1 MTQSTSK
8 VSNNTRRK
16 IKRRGVIKIA
26 KVVMTN
32 YQNVYHIPA
41 TSDSPALDCCK
52 NSPMSHKNLFNIL
65 RRKKF
70 PLDVELHSKCWGN
83 HCRSIFF
90 FLKTRTREDKKSH
103 TLSLIFIFSSD
114 FTIIFLEWKYFFR
127 KTRKKYFASSFHISA
142 CFILF
147 NLNVSMFLFTS
158 FFIFPGCCKCY
169 VTSQQFFSKVFKILL
184 KLI

>member
-103 TLSLIFIFSSD
+103 TLSLIFIFGFYNNFSRID
-114 FTIIFLEWKYFFR
+114 KEWKYFFR
-127 KTRKKYFASSFHISA
+127 KTRRNT
-142 CFILF
+142 L
-147 NLNVSMFLFTS
+147 LLPFTS
-158 FFIFPGCCKCY
+158 LLALFFLISTFQCSFSQVFLSSRGAANVMSRHNNFFPK
-169 VTSQQFFSKVFKILL
+169 FL
-184 KLI
+184 KFY